1 MSKRMGV
8 FASVVL
14 LIGLAG
20 FGLIGPNATAVEL
33 DMIGQM
39 GGANYAAAVAGDLLF
54 TGIGPRLLVLDASDP
69 NQLAELGQSEV
80 LPGVVRALA
89 VEDAYAYVAAG
100 KGGLQI
106 VDISDPAH
114 PVVIGNYLTEGYAQ
128 DVAVA
133 SGYVYLT
140 NTPVWDGS
148 GWSGSGLH
156 IVDIS
161 DPANPKQMTVYD
173 TPGWEFGVAVVG
185 DTVFVADGDGG
196 LRILDVSDKT
206 APKEVGATYTAGYAL
221 DVAVGEGVVYVAE
234 FDKGVG
240 VVDVADLSNPREV
253 KVIDT
258 PGKARHV
265 TVNDGTVYVGDGNG
279 GLRILDVSAAL
290 EPVEIGAF
298 ASEDGRGVAVN
309 GAFVYLADRQLG
321 LHVLEVADRTS
332 PVALSRFETV
342 GTVRGVAADE
352 EGGDRAYVAAGNTL
366 YGLDMSTPERP
377 QRLAGISLAGQVND
391 MAFVQKPGARGKG
404 VLYVAE
410 GPTWV
415 ERAWQ
420 GGGMRVF
427 ETDGAGGFQERAF
440 FDTPGQAR
448 GVAVANGLVYLADG
462 NAGVRVFNINKPETP
477 HEVGFENMSGHAV
490 DVALGQGRA
499 HIATNGRGVDAGQA
513 NGHAISAM
521 QRQEGTPDFARGL
534 AVQDGMIYVAVM
546 PDPGDPVLDGNR
558 WPDGGLYV
566 LDAENPA
573 KADVARYYATP
584 GDIENVAVSGEFVL
598 VADGDGGLLVFQKA
612 Q

>member
-54 TGIGPRLLVLDASDP
+54 TGSGPRLLVFDASDP
-69 NQLAELGQSEV
+69 NQLAQLGQSEV

-89 VEDAYAYVAAG
+89 VEGAYAYVAAG
-100 KGGLQI
+100 KGGLQVI
-106 VDISDPAH
+106 DISDPEH
-114 PVVIGNYLTEGYAQ
+114 PTVISYYLTEGYAQ

-133 SGYVYLT
+133 NGHVYLAS
-140 NTPVWDGS
+140 TPVWDGS
-148 GWSGSGLH
+148 GWNGSSLH
-156 IVDIS
+156 IVDVS
-161 DPANPKQMTVYD
+161 DPANPKQAAVYD
-173 TPGWEFGVAVVG
+173 TPGWEFGVAVTG
-185 DTVFVADGDGG
+185 DMAFVADGDGG
-196 LRILDVSDKT
+196 LRILDVSDRA
-206 APKEVGATYTAGYAL
+206 APKEIGAIYTAGYAL
-221 DVAVGEGVVYVAE
+221 DVAVGDGVVYVAE

-240 VVDVADLSNPREV
+240 EVDVADLSDPREV
-253 KVIDT
+253 TVIDT

-265 TVNDGTVYVGDGNG
+265 TVDENTIFVGDGEG

-290 EPVEIGAF
+290 EPVEIGVF
-298 ASEDGRGVAVN
+298 ATEDGRGVAV
-309 GAFVYLADRQLG
+309 GGGFAYLADRQQG
-321 LHVLEVADRTS
+321 LHVLDITDRTT
-332 PVALSRFETV
+332 PVLLGRFETL
-342 GTVRGVAADE
+342 GAVRGVAMSE
-352 EGGDRAYVAAGNTL
+352 EGGDRAYVAAGNAL
-366 YGLDMSTPERP
+366 YAVDMSKPERP
-377 QRLAGISLAGQVND
+377 QRLAGINLAGQAND
-391 MAFVQKPGARGKG
+391 VAFVQEPGAKGKG

-410 GPTWV
+410 GPNWV

-427 ETDGAGGFQERAF
+427 ELDEAAEFQERAF

-462 NAGVRVFNINKPETP
+462 NAGVRVFNANKPETP
-477 HEVGFENMSGHAV
+477 REIGFENMPGHAV
-490 DVALGQGRA
+490 DVALAQGRA
-499 HIATNGRGVDAGQA
+499 HIATNGRGVRAGQA
-513 NGHAISAM
+513 TGHAILTP

-534 AVQDGMIYVAVM
+534 AVQNGMIYVAVM

-566 LDAENPA
+566 LDAGNPA
-573 KADVARYYATP
+573 KADAARYYATP
-584 GDIENVAVSGEFVL
+584 GDIENVAVSGELVL
-598 VADGDGGLLVFQKA
+598 VADGDGGLLVFRQV